1 LKVRTELATLVS
13 LACTWY
19 VPGRADDATV
29 TQPGRLMV
37 RFQLSDSWAGTPRRS
52 SATLFGRPR
61 LQSAESQMTRPDE
74 ETSTCSLA
82 GLRLKV
88 QPRDAVETA

>member
-1 LKVRTELATLVS
+1 MAGQRASLKVRTGLATLVS

-61 LQSAESQMTRPDE
+61 PASGDEKPARYGSAPRTAES
-74 ETSTCSLA
+74 A
-82 GLRLKV
+82 
-88 QPRDAVETA
+88 

>member
-1 LKVRTELATLVS
+1 LKVRNGLAALAS

-19 VPGRADDATV
+19 GPGRADDATV

-52 SATLFGRPR
+52 SARLFGWPR
-61 LQSAESQMTRPDE
+61 GQSAESQMTRPDE

-88 QPRDAVETA
+88 QTRDAVETA